1 MAWMM
6 WRWLSRVGWAML
18 LPLAA
23 VHGQVH
29 RASSM
34 TSPEVAR
41 LDRAKT
47 VVILPGGILE
57 EHGPYLPSFS
67 DGLLR
72 EGLADSLAAA
82 IVLRPGWHV
91 VVFPAVPAENSAAN
105 DIVAR
110 FSYPGTFAVR
120 YETLRS
126 VFMDWGD
133 ELGAQGFRW
142 ICVVHLHGAPNHNRA
157 LDAAGD
163 YFHDT
168 LGGRMVQLAGLMPV
182 LGALDGA
189 TSPGDR
195 AADPLP
201 IHAGMDETSL
211 ISFLAPTL
219 VHAEVRMAPPQADN
233 TIKGL
238 VRLATR
244 PGWPGYLGAPDRNG
258 EAGPAGYGPTRA
270 THAGGPAGGDRA
282 RRLARSALESAACAK
297 RRPRGRRAIAVNDQW
312 RSCFRFEDGD
322 ACDVEFCDYH
332 WAQHKLVSVPNTRP
346 LERCPTHPG
355 EMLREEFLPEYELSV
370 TAPAEAAGVAR
381 QSMNELLRER
391 RRDSS
396 ARSPTLIR
404 FKSHDIACRWP
415 PSYGRRAA
423 RASVEIGCSSS

>member
-1 MAWMM
+1 MAWMIST
-6 WRWLSRVGWAML
+6 WLTRVGWAML
-18 LPLAA
+18 LPLTA

-29 RASSM
+29 RASAM
-34 TSPEVAR
+34 TSPEIAR

-67 DGLLR
+67 DGLLNER
-72 EGLADSLAAA
+72 LADSLAAA

-91 VVFPAVPAENSAAN
+91 VVFPAVPLGNSAAN
-105 DIVAR
+105 DIGAR

-142 ICVVHLHGAPNHNRA
+142 IFVVHLHGAPNHNRA

-168 LGGRMVQLAGLMPV
+168 FGGRMVHLAGLMPV

-189 TSPGDR
+189 KSRGDR
-195 AADPLP
+195 AADGLP

-219 VHAEVRMAPPQADN
+219 VHAEVRSAPPQADS
-233 TIKGL
+233 TMEGL

-244 PGWPGYLGAPDRNG
+244 PGWPGYFGAPH
-258 EAGPAGYGPTRA
+258 RA
-270 THAGGPAGGDRA
+270 
-282 RRLARSALESAACAK
+282 SAAHGAGIW
-297 RRPRGRRAIAVNDQW
+297 RALADSTIRIAGAILDGASPAQFARFGTVMAQSPVDVRLDAASRRAEKA
-312 RSCFRFEDGD
+312 
-322 ACDVEFCDYH
+322 
-332 WAQHKLVSVPNTRP
+332 
-346 LERCPTHPG
+346 
-355 EMLREEFLPEYELSV
+355 
-370 TAPAEAAGVAR
+370 
-381 QSMNELLRER
+381 
-391 RRDSS
+391 
-396 ARSPTLIR
+396 
-404 FKSHDIACRWP
+404 
-415 PSYGRRAA
+415 RAA
-423 RASVEIGCSSS
+423 RQAAWVRRHARD